1 MRRCC
6 SIRAC
11 RLHRDDD
18 AARLLSMQITPL
30 LQTKSLAVIAYRCTH
45 GPDDMP
51 FLEQHTC
58 HSLSYVRK
66 GSFGYDTRGR
76 THELVAGSVMVG
88 HAGDEYTCSHDHHVC
103 GDECLS
109 FQLSPELTDDMG
121 LRKDTLRIGCA
132 PPLPELMVYGELAQA
147 AAHGDSDIG
156 IDEAAIL
163 FVNRF
168 VETTSGKSPKPR
180 PATAR
185 DRRRAVESALWIDA
199 HADRDIDLDA
209 VAKQAGVSSFHFL
222 RIFSSV
228 LSVTPHQ
235 YLVRSRLRHAARL
248 LTEDT
253 RPITSI
259 AFDVGFGDLSN
270 FVRTFRRAAG
280 VSPRSFR
287 NAARGSRKILQEPLR
302 C

>member
-1 MRRCC
+1 
-6 SIRAC
+6 
-11 RLHRDDD
+11 
-18 AARLLSMQITPL
+18 MQINPL
-30 LQTKSLAVIAYRCTH
+30 LQSQSLSVIAYRCTM
-45 GPDDMP
+45 GPGDAP
-51 FLEQHTC
+51 FLEQHIS

-109 FQLSPELTDDMG
+109 FQLSPAQADDMR
-121 LRKDTLRIGCA
+121 LRKDALRIGCV

-147 AAHGDSDIG
+147 AGRGDSDIG
-156 IDEAAIL
+156 IDEAAML

-168 VETTSGKSPKPR
+168 VETTSGKSR
-180 PATAR
+180 RTQPASGR

-199 HADRDIDLDA
+199 HADREIDLDST
-209 VAKQAGVSSFHFL
+209 AKAAGISSFHFL
-222 RIFSSV
+222 RMFSNV
-228 LSVTPHQ
+228 LGVTPHQ

-248 LTEDT
+248 LVDDART
-253 RPITSI
+253 ITSI

-270 FVRTFRRAAG
+270 FVRTFHRAAG
-280 VSPRSFR
+280 VSPRDFR
-287 NAARGSRKILQEPLR
+287 NAARSDRKILQERLQT
-302 C
+302 